1 MPLINGIKMA
11 CEPCIRGH
19 RSTKCTHANERLMVP
34 VRKPGRPLSTCP
46 HPASRPCSC
55 GRVTAAIPKKQA
67 CHCGPSKD
75 TESPK
80 PENSD
85 STSSSTPQSPVSK
98 TPGSGYRVQKTSSK
112 GGSSSRRESVDP
124 SAFQRMD
131 PKMLNILPSFEDIS
145 QKPATSLPD
154 MSPYGSVGMTPADG
168 PFGPVMY
175 PMFQPH
181 IPPPMM
187 SPGTSKETIAG
198 QSGSITSTQVLEQP
212 IQSTPKAGSCCGGGN
227 SNNIASVPITMPSV
241 PSPPKVKAKS
251 CCSSSNDSPKLDQK
265 NDNVPTNDIPTPNSM
280 MMSPFPTPIMM
291 PNGMY
296 AYYPQPT
303 VFTYPPQY
311 GSYLQPL
318 QPEQWRQVMATMTF
332 AGQGGMPSPFGMHG
346 ATPFPS
352 PTAPQ
357 TPHSATGTS
366 HQCSCGASCECVGC
380 AAHPYNEAT
389 QNYVRSAWQSM
400 MDTGYTHV
408 NGHGNGETPTT
419 NGHSVTTSTASVPP
433 IGSTDG
439 TVSPIAP
446 QTPSEAASGISE
458 EQALSANDFF
468 FSQGVEMDRSNR
480 VRERSPHRDY
490 NYRRSQDRDTL
501 YKNKRSRSRSRSPD
515 NKRSRTSSYRHE
527 RHQSEPSG
535 RRSSPKHH
543 HRHHSSHKSRDHA
556 SRKPEVVVN
565 LPFKA
570 RPLSKADLPSFKP
583 LFGEYLSLQKQKN
596 IAEMDDHEVRGR
608 WKSFIGKWNRKEL
621 AEGWYDPETFARIT
635 SNNPVAPQARRASV
649 QRDEVREPMNDREDR
664 ESEDDEDDYGPPL
677 PGSDHTRRSGP
688 GIPTL
693 QDLSLRAEVA
703 EEDKQASIAD
713 LREARKADRALQKE
727 RLEDL
732 VPRAEAGTRERMLE
746 KKAAVADKMRS
757 FRDKSPDAME
767 VKDER
772 ELMGGGDSLDEY
784 KKAKEREQR
793 RKTEREIRREEIERA
808 KREEVEEKKRA
819 WREREEGT
827 VSMLRELAR
836 QRFG

>member
-80 PENSD
+80 PENGD
-85 STSSSTPQSPVSK
+85 STSSSTPQSPASK

-145 QKPATSLPD
+145 QKPVAPLPD
-154 MSPYGSVGMTPADG
+154 MSPYGSMGMTPADS

-175 PMFQPH
+175 PAFQPH

-187 SPGTSKETIAG
+187 SPGTSKETMAG

-241 PSPPKVKAKS
+241 PGPPKAKAKS

-265 NDNVPTNDIPTPNSM
+265 NDNVPANDIPTPNSM

-318 QPEQWRQVMATMTF
+318 QPEQWRQVMAAMTF

-346 ATPFPS
+346 ATPFPA

-419 NGHSVTTSTASVPP
+419 NGHSVTTNTASVPP

-439 TVSPIAP
+439 TVSPVAP

-468 FSQGVEMDRSNR
+468 FVSYPFGDSCAGEEASCPCGDDCQCLGCVIHGNSESAVE
-480 VRERSPHRDY
+480 
-490 NYRRSQDRDTL
+490 
-501 YKNKRSRSRSRSPD
+501 
-515 NKRSRTSSYRHE
+515 
-527 RHQSEPSG
+527 
-535 RRSSPKHH
+535 
-543 HRHHSSHKSRDHA
+543 
-556 SRKPEVVVN
+556 
-565 LPFKA
+565 
-570 RPLSKADLPSFKP
+570 
-583 LFGEYLSLQKQKN
+583 
-596 IAEMDDHEVRGR
+596 
-608 WKSFIGKWNRKEL
+608 
-621 AEGWYDPETFARIT
+621 AEG
-635 SNNPVAPQARRASV
+635 QA
-649 QRDEVREPMNDREDR
+649 
-664 ESEDDEDDYGPPL
+664 
-677 PGSDHTRRSGP
+677 
-688 GIPTL
+688 
-693 QDLSLRAEVA
+693 
-703 EEDKQASIAD
+703 
-713 LREARKADRALQKE
+713 
-727 RLEDL
+727 
-732 VPRAEAGTRERMLE
+732 
-746 KKAAVADKMRS
+746 
-757 FRDKSPDAME
+757 
-767 VKDER
+767 
-772 ELMGGGDSLDEY
+772 
-784 KKAKEREQR
+784 
-793 RKTEREIRREEIERA
+793 
-808 KREEVEEKKRA
+808 
-819 WREREEGT
+819 
-827 VSMLRELAR
+827 
-836 QRFG
+836 

>member
-67 CHCGPSKD
+67 CHCGPGKD

-80 PENSD
+80 PENGD

-145 QKPATSLPD
+145 QKPVASLPD
-154 MSPYGSVGMTPADG
+154 MSPYGSVGMTPADS
-168 PFGPVMY
+168 PFGPVIY

-181 IPPPMM
+181 IPPMM
-187 SPGTSKETIAG
+187 SPGTSKETMAG
-198 QSGSITSTQVLEQP
+198 QSGSITSTQVLEQQ
-212 IQSTPKAGSCCGGGN
+212 IQPAPKAGSCCGGGN
-227 SNNIASVPITMPSV
+227 PNDIASVPITMPSI
-241 PSPPKVKAKS
+241 PSPPKAKAKS
-251 CCSSSNDSPKLDQK
+251 CCSSSNDSPKVDQK
-265 NDNVPTNDIPTPNSM
+265 NDNVPANDIPTPNSM

-318 QPEQWRQVMATMTF
+318 QPEQWRQVMAAMTF

-346 ATPFPS
+346 ATPFPA

-439 TVSPIAP
+439 TVSPVAP

-468 FSQGVEMDRSNR
+468 FSQSLKMDRSNWT
-480 VRERSPHRDY
+480 RERSPHRDY
-490 NYRRSQDRDTL
+490 NYRRSQDRDTS
-501 YKNKRSRSRSRSPD
+501 YKNTRSRPRSRSPD
-515 NKRSRTSSYRHE
+515 NTRSKTSSYRHE
-527 RHQSEPSG
+527 RHHSEPSF

-543 HRHHSSHKSRDHA
+543 HRHHSSHKSRDNA
-556 SRKPEVVVN
+556 SRKPEAVVN

-621 AEGWYDPETFARIT
+621 AEGWYDPETFSRIT

-664 ESEDDEDDYGPPL
+664 ESEDDDDYGPPL
-677 PGSDHTRRSGP
+677 PGSDITRRSGP

-693 QDLSLRAEVA
+693 EDLYLRAELA
-703 EEDKQASIAD
+703 EEDKQASIAN

-746 KKAAVADKMRS
+746 KRAVVADKMRS

-793 RKTEREIRREEIERA
+793 RKTDREIRREEIERA